1 MAGNQL
7 LLREEN
13 KKFQMFLSSLKVI
26 LGSQYGRRIGSKER
40 RGHMFSIL
48 VAEDDR
54 NLNRMICA
62 KLKQERYH
70 AFPAFDGEEALEML
84 LLANRF

>member
-1 MAGNQL
+1 
-7 LLREEN
+7 
-13 KKFQMFLSSLKVI
+13 
-26 LGSQYGRRIGSKER
+26 
-40 RGHMFSIL
+40 MFSIL